1 MSKTGEEKREMSKNG
16 EERKKEMSKAG
27 VEKKKVIHNVMKT
40 ARGDR

>member
-1 MSKTGEEKREMSKNG
+1 MSKNG

-27 VEKKKVIHNVMKT
+27 VEKKKVVHNVMKT